1 MDENSKKSSSSQ
13 ANYIVVWVVVITI
26 ILGIYYLFVSKPK
39 SDIREIQIQESYIN
53 QRAENNRNNLTD
65 CLNAVDEKIRNEV
78 QGWCK
83 TASQI
88 KPNFPNEKFIDLGT
102 NCSLPEKLLEPFAQG
117 WEKQKKEGKEECYRL
132 YPQ

>member
-1 MDENSKKSSSSQ
+1 MDEDLKKSNSGQ
-13 ANYIVVWVVVITI
+13 ANYIAVWVLVIALV
-26 ILGIYYLFVSKPK
+26 LGIYYFFVSKPK
-39 SDIREIQIQESYIN
+39 SGIQEIQIQESYIN

-88 KPNFPNEKFIDLGT
+88 KPSFPNEKFIDLGP
-102 NCSLPEKLLEPFAQG
+102 NCSLPEKLLEPFVQG